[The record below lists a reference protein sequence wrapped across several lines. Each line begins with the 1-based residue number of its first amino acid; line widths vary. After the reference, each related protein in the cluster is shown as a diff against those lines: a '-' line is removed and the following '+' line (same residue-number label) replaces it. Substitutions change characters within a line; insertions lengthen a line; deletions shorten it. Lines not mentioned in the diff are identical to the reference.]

1 MIGSYTIGPSLQSVV
16 EPVQC
21 LLCKSLL
28 QRLNL
33 CNACSFEEAEL
44 MARRSLVIRER
55 SFGSDDPLTAC
66 SLNSLA
72 LLLKD
77 ANQLN
82 EAETMCRKCIDI
94 RCGI

>member
-1 MIGSYTIGPSLQSVV
+1 
-16 EPVQC
+16 
-21 LLCKSLL
+21 
-28 QRLNL
+28 
-33 CNACSFEEAEL
+33 

-94 RCGI
+94 RCGLSRFSMLTRAMLGVHLRSRVKC

>member
-1 MIGSYTIGPSLQSVV
+1 MCGLF
-16 EPVQC
+16 PVSTDKVIC
-21 LLCKSLL
+21 GMY
-28 QRLNL
+28 
-33 CNACSFEEAEL
+33 SFEEAEL

-66 SLNSLA
+66 SLDSLA

-94 RCGI
+94 RCSLHAVSYGLSPCCPY

>member
-1 MIGSYTIGPSLQSVV
+1 MVV
-16 EPVQC
+16 
-21 LLCKSLL
+21 LCGV
-28 QRLNL
+28 
-33 CNACSFEEAEL
+33 CSFEEAEL

-66 SLNSLA
+66 SLNNLA

-94 RCGI
+94 RCIPQITVK